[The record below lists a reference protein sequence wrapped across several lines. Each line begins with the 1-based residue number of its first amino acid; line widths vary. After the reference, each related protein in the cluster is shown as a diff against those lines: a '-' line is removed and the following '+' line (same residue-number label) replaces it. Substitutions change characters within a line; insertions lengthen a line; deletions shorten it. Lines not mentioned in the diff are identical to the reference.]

1 MYVCTLYIME
11 VQLPLIIIYIEQHT
25 KIFFSLQKIT
35 IVVTTNSK
43 LIIVITINITSNYSY
58 N

>member
-1 MYVCTLYIME
+1 MYTC
-11 VQLPLIIIYIEQHT
+11 VQQPLKIIYIEQQT

>member
-1 MYVCTLYIME
+1 MYTC
-11 VQLPLIIIYIEQHT
+11 VQQPLKIIYIEQQT

-35 IVVTTNSK
+35 TVVTTNSK
-43 LIIVITINITSNYSY
+43 LKIVITINITSNYSY